1 MSTRR
6 GSERRPRRQTPGYPE
21 QLGFE
26 YIQDTA
32 LRGRIEG
39 GASWAPV
46 DGTTPVAYA
55 VALYIERDAIQRRS
69 GILSAMSPKHLIAL
83 VGGLALAVVL
93 VVGLVQLASGPAP
106 SETPPA
112 QRLTPAQ
119 MQARLVGSPAPL
131 AALHA
136 QANELLGGGTSALKA
151 RLTALRGWPVVV
163 NKWASWCTPC
173 RAEFGVFQRAATNL
187 GREVA
192 FIGIDSGDTSRTKP
206 REFLG
211 SFPVSYPS
219 YFDPNEQIGVEVS
232 DSTLVPATIFYNR
245 RGERNYIRQGAYPS
259 VATLERDVERY
270 AMVG

>member
-1 MSTRR
+1 MRAQR

-21 QLGFE
+21 QLGSE

-39 GASWAPV
+39 GASHAP
-46 DGTTPVAYA
+46 
-55 VALYIERDAIQRRS
+55 S
-69 GILSAMSPKHLIAL
+69 GILSAMSSKRLIAL
-83 VGGLALAVVL
+83 IGGLALVVVL
-93 VVGLVQLASGPAP
+93 VVGLVQLARSPAP

-136 QANELLGGGTSALKA
+136 QANELLGGGASALRA
-151 RLTALRGWPVVV
+151 RLAALKGWPVVV
-163 NKWASWCTPC
+163 DKWASWCEQC
-173 RAEFGVFQRAATNL
+173 KAEFGVFQRTATNL
-187 GREVA
+187 GRKVA
-192 FIGIDSGDTSRTKP
+192 FIGIDSGDTSRAKP
-206 REFLG
+206 LAFLR

-219 YFDPNEQIGVEVS
+219 YFDPSTQIGVEVS

-259 VATLERDVERY
+259 VATLEREVERH

>member
-1 MSTRR
+1 MATKR
-6 GSERRPRRQTPGYPE
+6 
-21 QLGFE
+21 
-26 YIQDTA
+26 A
-32 LRGRIEG
+32 
-39 GASWAPV
+39 
-46 DGTTPVAYA
+46 
-55 VALYIERDAIQRRS
+55 
-69 GILSAMSPKHLIAL
+69 IAL
-83 VGGLALAVVL
+83 AGGLALAVVL
-93 VVGLVQLASGPAP
+93 VVGLVQLADSPSP

-112 QRLTPAQ
+112 ARLTPVQ

-136 QANELLGGGTSALKA
+136 QANQLLGGGASALRA
-151 RLTALRGWPVVV
+151 RLAALKGWPVVV

-173 RAEFGVFQRAATNL
+173 RAEFGVFQHAATNL
-187 GREVA
+187 GRDVA
-192 FIGIDSGDTSRTKP
+192 FIGLDSGDTSRAKP
-206 REFLG
+206 HEFLH